1 MDQSSRPQIERPTST
16 YRLNYASDG
25 EQMYKYLSEVVDSKQ
40 MELCI
45 IFDLVGSYV
54 DLLAKI
60 RDLFIV
66 SNVYSRMQA
75 EHDSQGR

>member
-1 MDQSSRPQIERPTST
+1 
-16 YRLNYASDG
+16 
-25 EQMYKYLSEVVDSKQ
+25 MYKYLSEVVDSKQ